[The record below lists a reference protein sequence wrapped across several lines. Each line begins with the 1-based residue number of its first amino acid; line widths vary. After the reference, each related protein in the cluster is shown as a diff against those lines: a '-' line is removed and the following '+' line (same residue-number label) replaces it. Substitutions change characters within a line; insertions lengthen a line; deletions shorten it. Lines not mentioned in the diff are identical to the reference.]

1 MKAINRMV
9 RVSPRKLN
17 LLAQKIRGMKVDKAL
32 SYLKFSHK
40 RVADDVYKTVYSAM
54 SNAEN
59 NDLKDI
65 DQLYIAEAYVGQGIK
80 MRRFRPRAKGR
91 GAPISKYFSHLTVVL
106 ESREGV

>member
-1 MKAINRMV
+1 MKAVNRMI

-32 SYLKFSHK
+32 SYLKFSQK
-40 RVADDVYKTVYSAM
+40 RVSDEVYKTLFSAM

-59 NDLKDI
+59 NDMVDI
-65 DQLYIAEAYVGQGIK
+65 DQLYVAQAYVGQGMK

-91 GAPISKYFSHLTVVL
+91 GAPISKYFSHLTIEL
-106 ESREGV
+106 ESKEGA